1 MTVADLQKFLRSLAE
16 VLTAAKGPSK
26 ELEEAA
32 AALSPF
38 AGYKI
43 ADFGA
48 FLKAVEAKYGA
59 TRELPDAKAPSTR
72 KSTPKAPALPRPT
85 PEQLTAA
92 IHDLKNR
99 LSRGEPIDRV
109 AIENE
114 IRKYDKLTLP
124 QIDGV
129 MAGMGFPKAIK
140 PKPKALAAIVDSIL
154 SPRIAADR
162 ANA

>member
-1 MTVADLQKFLRSLAE
+1 VTVADLQKFLRSLAE

-26 ELEEAA
+26 EIEEAA

-59 TRELPDAKAPSTR
+59 TRELPDAKAPSTHKP
-72 KSTPKAPALPRPT
+72 KSKEPAPPKPT

-92 IHDLKNR
+92 IHDFKNR
-99 LSRGEPIDRV
+99 LARHEPIDRD
-109 AIENE
+109 AIESE
-114 IRKYDKLTLP
+114 LWKFEKLTQP
-124 QIDGV
+124 QIDAV
-129 MAGMGFPKAIK
+129 MAGLGFPKAIK
-140 PKPKALAAIVDSIL
+140 PKPKAFEAIVANIL
-154 SPRIAADR
+154 APRIAADR